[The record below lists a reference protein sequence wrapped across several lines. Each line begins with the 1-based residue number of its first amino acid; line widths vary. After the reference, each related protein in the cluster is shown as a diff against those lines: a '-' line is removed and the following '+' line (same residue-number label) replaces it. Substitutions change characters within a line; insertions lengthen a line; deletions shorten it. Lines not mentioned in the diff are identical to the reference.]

1 MRKAIGIA
9 CIAISVV
16 LLIKGH
22 DIGTSFASQIKQVFA
37 GGPLEAGMKFYL
49 AGAGFG
55 LGGLVLIFWKK

>member
-1 MRKAIGIA
+1 MRKALGVVFIIL
-9 CIAISVV
+9 SVI

-37 GGPLEAGMKFYL
+37 GVPLEAAMKFYL

-55 LGGLVLIFWKK
+55 LAGLVLIFWKK